1 MINVGIDI
9 IEIER
14 IQNVKIKYPKRFL
27 KKIFTQ
33 NEINYCRDR
42 SPQLAARFAA
52 KEAMMK
58 ALGTGIRGVGWKDV
72 EVIRK
77 RGQAPQIKLSGRG
90 KKVGESI
97 GLKNTSLS
105 ISHSKDYAVACVTI
119 ETSK

>member
-1 MINVGIDI
+1 
-9 IEIER
+9 
-14 IQNVKIKYPKRFL
+14 
-27 KKIFTQ
+27 
-33 NEINYCRDR
+33 
-42 SPQLAARFAA
+42 
-52 KEAMMK
+52 MK

-72 EVIRK
+72 EVIRN

>member
-14 IQNVKIKYPKRFL
+14 IQNVKIRYPKRFL

-72 EVIRK
+72 EVIRN

>member
-9 IEIER
+9 IEIKR
-14 IQNVKIKYPKRFL
+14 IQNVKSRYPSRFL
-27 KKIFTQ
+27 KKIFTE
-33 NEINYCRDR
+33 NEIIYCRNR

-58 ALGTGIRGVGWKDV
+58 ALGTGIRGVSWKDV
-72 EVIRK
+72 EVIRY

-90 KKVGESI
+90 KKVGERI

-105 ISHSKDYAVACVTI
+105 ISHSREYAVACVTI

>member
-1 MINVGIDI
+1 LINVGIDI
-9 IEIER
+9 IEIKR
-14 IQNVKIKYPKRFL
+14 IQNVKSRYPSRFL
-27 KKIFTQ
+27 KKIFTE
-33 NEINYCRDR
+33 NEIIYCRNR

-72 EVIRK
+72 EVIRY

-90 KKVGESI
+90 KKVGERI

-105 ISHSKDYAVACVTI
+105 ISHSREYAVACVTI

>member
-9 IEIER
+9 IEIKR
-14 IQNVKIKYPKRFL
+14 IQNVKSKYPDRFL
-27 KKIFTQ
+27 KKIFTE
-33 NEINYCRDR
+33 NEIIYCRNR

-58 ALGTGIRGVGWKDV
+58 ALGTGIRGVSWKDV
-72 EVIRK
+72 EVIRY

-90 KKVGESI
+90 EKVGERI
-97 GLKNTSLS
+97 GLKNASLS
-105 ISHSKDYAVACVTI
+105 ISHSREYAVACVTI

>member
-1 MINVGIDI
+1 MIKVGIDI
-9 IEIER
+9 IEIKR
-14 IQNVKIKYPKRFL
+14 IQNVKSKYPNRFL
-27 KKIFTQ
+27 KKIFTE
-33 NEINYCRDR
+33 NEIIYCRNR

-58 ALGTGIRGVGWKDV
+58 ALGTGIRGVSWKDV
-72 EVIRK
+72 EVIRY

-90 KKVGESI
+90 KKVGERI

-105 ISHSKDYAVACVTI
+105 ISHSREYAVACVTI

>member
-42 SPQLAARFAA
+42 SPKLAARFAA

-72 EVIRK
+72 EVIRN

>member
-9 IEIER
+9 IEIKR
-14 IQNVKIKYPKRFL
+14 IQNVKSKYPNRFL
-27 KKIFTQ
+27 KKIFTE
-33 NEINYCRDR
+33 NEIIYCRNR
-42 SPQLAARFAA
+42 SSQLAARFAA

-58 ALGTGIRGVGWKDV
+58 ALGTGIRGVSWKDV
-72 EVIRK
+72 EVIRY

-90 KKVGESI
+90 KKVGERI

-105 ISHSKDYAVACVTI
+105 ISHSREYAVACVTI

>member
-9 IEIER
+9 IEIKR
-14 IQNVKIKYPKRFL
+14 IQNVKLRYPNRFL
-27 KKIFTQ
+27 KKIFTE
-33 NEINYCRDR
+33 NEIIYCRNR

-72 EVIRK
+72 EVIRY

-90 KKVGESI
+90 KKVGERI

-105 ISHSKDYAVACVTI
+105 ISHSREYAVACVTI

>member
-9 IEIER
+9 IERER
-14 IQNVKIKYPKRFL
+14 IQNVKIRYPKRIL

-33 NEINYCRDR
+33 NEINYYRDR

-72 EVIRK
+72 EVIRN

>member
-14 IQNVKIKYPKRFL
+14 IQNVKIRYPKRFL

-58 ALGTGIRGVGWKDV
+58 ALGTVIRGVGWKDV
-72 EVIRK
+72 EVIRN

-90 KKVGESI
+90 KKVGENI

>member
-9 IEIER
+9 IEIKR
-14 IQNVKIKYPKRFL
+14 IQNVKSRYPNRFL
-27 KKIFTQ
+27 KKIFTE
-33 NEINYCRDR
+33 NEIIYCRNR

-72 EVIRK
+72 EVIRY

-90 KKVGESI
+90 KKVGERI

-105 ISHSKDYAVACVTI
+105 ISHSREYAVACVTI

>member
-9 IEIER
+9 IEIKR
-14 IQNVKIKYPKRFL
+14 IQNVKSRYPSRFL
-27 KKIFTQ
+27 KKIFTE
-33 NEINYCRDR
+33 NEIIYCRNR

-72 EVIRK
+72 EVIRY

-90 KKVGESI
+90 KKVGERI

-105 ISHSKDYAVACVTI
+105 ISHSREYAVACVTI

>member
-1 MINVGIDI
+1 MIKVGIDI
-9 IEIER
+9 IEIKR
-14 IQNVKIKYPKRFL
+14 IQNVKSRYPNRFL
-27 KKIFTQ
+27 KKIFTE
-33 NEINYCRDR
+33 NEIIYCRNR

-58 ALGTGIRGVGWKDV
+58 ALGTGIRGVSWKDV
-72 EVIRK
+72 EVIRY

-90 KKVGESI
+90 KKVGERI

-105 ISHSKDYAVACVTI
+105 ISHSREYAVACVTI

>member
-1 MINVGIDI
+1 LINVGIDI

-14 IQNVKIKYPKRFL
+14 IENVKIKYPKRFL
-27 KKIFTQ
+27 EKIFTES
-33 NEINYCRDR
+33 EINYCRDR
-42 SPQLAARFAA
+42 TPQLAARFAA

-72 EVIRK
+72 EVIRN

-90 KKVGESI
+90 KKIGDKI

-105 ISHSKDYAVACVTI
+105 ISHSKFYAVACVTI
-119 ETSK
+119 ETFK

>member
-9 IEIER
+9 IEIKR
-14 IQNVKIKYPKRFL
+14 IQNVKSRYPNRFL
-27 KKIFTQ
+27 KKIFTE
-33 NEINYCRDR
+33 NEIIYCRNR

-58 ALGTGIRGVGWKDV
+58 ALGTGIRGVSWKDV
-72 EVIRK
+72 EVIRY

-90 KKVGESI
+90 KKVGERI

-105 ISHSKDYAVACVTI
+105 ISHSREYAVACVTI

>member
-9 IEIER
+9 IEIKR
-14 IQNVKIKYPKRFL
+14 IQNVKSKYPSRFL
-27 KKIFTQ
+27 KKIFTE
-33 NEINYCRDR
+33 NEIIYCRNR

-72 EVIRK
+72 EVIRY

-90 KKVGESI
+90 KKVGERI

-105 ISHSKDYAVACVTI
+105 ISHSREYAVACVTI

>member
-9 IEIER
+9 IEIKR
-14 IQNVKIKYPKRFL
+14 IQNVKSKYPNRFL
-27 KKIFTQ
+27 KKIFTE
-33 NEINYCRDR
+33 NEIIYCRNR

-58 ALGTGIRGVGWKDV
+58 ALGTGIRGVSWKDV
-72 EVIRK
+72 EVIRY

-90 KKVGESI
+90 KKVGERI

-105 ISHSKDYAVACVTI
+105 ISHSREYAVACVTI

>member
-9 IEIER
+9 IEIKR
-14 IQNVKIKYPKRFL
+14 IQNVKSKYPNRFL
-27 KKIFTQ
+27 KKIFTE
-33 NEINYCRDR
+33 NEIIYCRNR

-58 ALGTGIRGVGWKDV
+58 ALGTGIRGVSWKDV
-72 EVIRK
+72 EVIRY

-90 KKVGESI
+90 KKVGELI

-105 ISHSKDYAVACVTI
+105 ISHSREYAVACVTI

>member
-9 IEIER
+9 IEIKR
-14 IQNVKIKYPKRFL
+14 IQNVKSKYTNRFL
-27 KKIFTQ
+27 KKIFTE
-33 NEINYCRDR
+33 NEIIYCRNR

-58 ALGTGIRGVGWKDV
+58 ALGTGIRGVSWKDV
-72 EVIRK
+72 EVIRY

-90 KKVGESI
+90 KKVGERI

-105 ISHSKDYAVACVTI
+105 ISHSREYAVACVTI